1 MRVGVMM
8 MLSVAGPAL
17 AAAPTLDRI
26 DVAGDEAP
34 AVRLHLS
41 APVSATAHR
50 LPAEGGAPARIY
62 IDLSGAALGAAL
74 PHVLAGAAPV
84 VRVRA
89 SQFDPTTVRVV
100 LDLERRVPFV
110 LRQTDE
116 TITLELEAPAA
127 IEPPALT
134 PTAAAP
140 EPPAPAP
147 MAAAIEAPA
156 PTPTAAAPEPPA
168 PAPVAAAIEAPAPM
182 AAAIEPPTP
191 APTAAAPEPPA
202 PSAPPAPGAPSR
214 SPQPSTPRV
223 KPRTAARPLV
233 SHPPLIVLDAGH
245 GGRDPGAEGIGGV
258 LEKDIVLEVTQ
269 MVAGRLAARLPVEV
283 LLTRT
288 DDSFVPIERRVA
300 MPGDGATLFI
310 SLHANACS
318 DPSAQGLEVF
328 YGGGGVRTASTP
340 GGSWRAALL
349 GRCLDHALQ
358 SRVGGVRG
366 EARPGPFGVL
376 VRNPAPSAL
385 VEIGYLTHPDE
396 AARAQDRRYHELLAD
411 AVVDG
416 VAAFLRASAP
426 PL

>member
-1 MRVGVMM
+1 MRAGVMM

-17 AAAPTLDRI
+17 AAAPMLDRI
-26 DVAGDEAP
+26 DVAGDQAT

-41 APVSATAHR
+41 APVPATAHH
-50 LPAEGGAPARIY
+50 LPAGGGAPARIY
-62 IDLSGAALGAAL
+62 IDLSGAALGAGL
-74 PHVLAGAAPV
+74 PHMLAGAAPV

-127 IEPPALT
+127 IE
-134 PTAAAP
+134 
-140 EPPAPAP
+140 
-147 MAAAIEAPA
+147 APA

-168 PAPVAAAIEAPAPM
+168 PAPMAAAIEAPAPM

-202 PSAPPAPGAPSR
+202 PPAPPAPGAPSR

-328 YGGGGVRTASTP
+328 YGGGVRTASTP